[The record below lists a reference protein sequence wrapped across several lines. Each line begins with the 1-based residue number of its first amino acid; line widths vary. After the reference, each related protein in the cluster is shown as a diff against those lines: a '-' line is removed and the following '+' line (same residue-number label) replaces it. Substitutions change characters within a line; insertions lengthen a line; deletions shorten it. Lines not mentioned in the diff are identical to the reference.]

1 MKERIQKLLA
11 RAGYGSRREIERW
24 MVAGDLKVNGK
35 TTELGQQISV
45 HDTVMLRGK
54 VLNLQARLRATP
66 KVLAYHK
73 TAGEMCTRHDPEGRP
88 TVFDKLPHVSSGRWV
103 MIGRLDVNTDGL
115 LLFTTDGE
123 LANRLMHPS
132 HEIEREYA
140 SRILGEVDSE
150 MLQRLTKGVELEDGS
165 AKFLRIK
172 DAGGEGANH
181 WYHVVLAEGRNR
193 EVRRLWESQGVK
205 ISRLIRVRY
214 GNITLPRYLRGGHSE
229 ELDVKATRKLYESV
243 GLTFDDGSLSYD
255 GAGNKGKAKQA
266 ARQAPERG
274 KSQQKTSGKPY
285 ERKAAQKPGSKPAFG
300 KASAKPSGRV
310 STDKTAAQ
318 RDNRRAD
325 SKAPARTTSKPSDNK
340 TSPKS
345 TSKPS
350 PYANFG
356 QKKPAKPRPSGGQ
369 RSR

>member
-1 MKERIQKLLA
+1 
-11 RAGYGSRREIERW
+11 
-24 MVAGDLKVNGK
+24 
-35 TTELGQQISV
+35 
-45 HDTVMLRGK
+45 
-54 VLNLQARLRATP
+54 
-66 KVLAYHK
+66 
-73 TAGEMCTRHDPEGRP
+73 
-88 TVFDKLPHVSSGRWV
+88 

-140 SRILGEVDSE
+140 SRILGEVDSD
-150 MLQRLTKGVELEDGS
+150 MLQRLTKGVELEDGN

-243 GLTFDDGSLSYD
+243 GMTFDDGSLSYD
-255 GAGNKGKAKQA
+255 TNKTDKQNT
-266 ARQAPERG
+266 R
-274 KSQQKTSGKPY
+274 KTGGKPY
-285 ERKAAQKPGSKPAFG
+285 SKPEHKSAKSPASRPHSKSDRTAGADSKPYSKPSRTADADSKPYNKSGRTSNADSRTPGKTDRASGGARPSSNHSKPA
-300 KASAKPSGRV
+300 SARPERNTG
-310 STDKTAAQ
+310 
-318 RDNRRAD
+318 N
-325 SKAPARTTSKPSDNK
+325 
-340 TSPKS
+340 
-345 TSKPS
+345 KPS

-356 QKKPAKPRPSGGQ
+356 QKKSAKPKPSGK
-369 RSR
+369 RH

>member
-24 MVAGDLKVNGK
+24 IVAGELKINGK
-35 TTELGQQISV
+35 PAEIGQQISPQ
-45 HDTVMLRGK
+45 DTVILRGK
-54 VLNLQARLRATP
+54 ALNLQARLRATP

-73 TAGEMCTRHDPEGRP
+73 QAGEMCTRHDPEKRP
-88 TVFDKLPHVSSGRWV
+88 TVFDKLPHPGSGRWI
-103 MIGRLDVNTDGL
+103 MIGRLDINTDGL

-140 SRILGEVDSE
+140 SRILGEVDSD
-150 MLQRLTKGVELEDGS
+150 MLKRLTQGVELADGQ
-165 AKFLRIK
+165 AKFMRIK

-181 WYHVVLAEGRNR
+181 WYHVVLTEGRNR

-229 ELDVKATRKLYESV
+229 ELDVKTTRKLYESV

-255 GAGNKGKAKQA
+255 TEKTQRHTGHKAAPKPYDKASQRPKSVAAKPHRKSDKSNSSGSTSTLRKPSEATPAQRPNKPAGAKPAL
-266 ARQAPERG
+266 
-274 KSQQKTSGKPY
+274 KTS
-285 ERKAAQKPGSKPAFG
+285 
-300 KASAKPSGRV
+300 
-310 STDKTAAQ
+310 T
-318 RDNRRAD
+318 
-325 SKAPARTTSKPSDNK
+325 
-340 TSPKS
+340 
-345 TSKPS
+345 KPS

-356 QKKPAKPRPSGGQ
+356 QKKTSRPKPSHKR
-369 RSR
+369 

>member
-24 MVAGDLKVNGK
+24 ITAGDIKINGK
-35 TTELGQQISV
+35 PAELGQQISV
-45 HDTVMLRGK
+45 QDKVILRGK
-54 VLNLQARLRATP
+54 ALNLQARLRATP

-73 TAGEMCTRHDPEGRP
+73 KAGEMCTRQDPEGRP
-88 TVFDKLPHVSSGRWV
+88 TVFDKLPRLSSGRWV

-123 LANRLMHPS
+123 LANRMMHPS
-132 HEIEREYA
+132 QEIEREYA
-140 SRILGEVDSE
+140 SRILGEVNGE
-150 MLQRLTKGVELEDGS
+150 MLQRLTKGVELDDGP
-165 AKFLRIK
+165 ARFLRIK

-229 ELDVKATRKLYESV
+229 ELDTKATRKLYESV

-255 GAGNKGKAKQA
+255 TEKNNTPASPHKERPATNKRAGKKANPYAKFSKKTT
-266 ARQAPERG
+266 G
-274 KSQQKTSGKPY
+274 KST
-285 ERKAAQKPGSKPAFG
+285 
-300 KASAKPSGRV
+300 PSG
-310 STDKTAAQ
+310 
-318 RDNRRAD
+318 NRR
-325 SKAPARTTSKPSDNK
+325 KR
-340 TSPKS
+340 
-345 TSKPS
+345 
-350 PYANFG
+350 
-356 QKKPAKPRPSGGQ
+356 
-369 RSR
+369 